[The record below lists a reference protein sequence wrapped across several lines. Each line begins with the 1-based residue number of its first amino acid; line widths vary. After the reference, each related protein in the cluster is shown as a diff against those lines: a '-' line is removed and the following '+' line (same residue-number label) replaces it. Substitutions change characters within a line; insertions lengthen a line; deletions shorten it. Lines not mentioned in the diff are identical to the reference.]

1 MYPPM
6 IGISLILR
14 VLVPW
19 QDLVDELTL
28 PGIEPILWHIDDDP
42 HDAPE
47 ADVLVTERPSNPR
60 LRSRVSRIKGLKHV
74 HLLSIGYEWV
84 LEHLP
89 KQVSLT
95 NSKGAVE
102 DATAEHCLALVL
114 ASLRQLPRVGQQQ
127 RERQWT
133 RTWTSSLH
141 GSKVVLLGAGGVGSE
156 IRSRLL
162 PFKPA
167 ELTSIARA
175 ERVHEQG
182 YPVHSFNRL
191 WAILPTADVV
201 IVALPQTPETKQLI
215 DAEFLSAMKNGSL
228 LVNVGRGP
236 LIDTE
241 ALVQEL
247 QSGRLHAALD
257 VTDPEPLPAH
267 HALWSAPNCIITPH
281 MAGDTDQFIALVSE
295 LAVNQVIAF
304 AHGEKLANRII
315 N

>member
-1 MYPPM
+1 M

-167 ELTSIARA
+167 ELTSIART

>member
-1 MYPPM
+1 MA
-6 IGISLILR
+6 LR
-14 VLVPW
+14 VLLPW
-19 QDLVDELTL
+19 QDLVDRLQL
-28 PGIEPILWHIDDDP
+28 PGIEPILWQIDDGP
-42 HDAPE
+42 NDAPP
-47 ADVLVTERPSNPR
+47 ADVLVTERPSNPE

-89 KQVSLT
+89 GQVSLT

-114 ASLRQLPRVGQQQ
+114 ASLRQLPQVGQQQ
-127 RERQWT
+127 RERQWS
-133 RTWTSSLH
+133 RTWTGSLR
-141 GSKVVLLGAGGVGSE
+141 GSNVVLLGAGGVSSE
-156 IRSRLL
+156 IRARLL

-167 ELTSIARA
+167 ELTSFART

-182 YPVHSFNRL
+182 YPIYSLDPLLAF
-191 WAILPTADVV
+191 LPTADVV
-201 IVALPQTPETKQLI
+201 IVALPHTRETEQLI
-215 DAEFLSAMKNGSL
+215 DAKFLSAMKDGSL

-236 LIDTE
+236 IVDTE
-241 ALVQEL
+241 ALLPEL

-257 VTDPEPLPAH
+257 VTDPEPLPAN

-281 MAGDTDQFIALVSE
+281 MAGDTGQFISLVSE
-295 LAVNQVIAF
+295 MAVNQVIAF
-304 AHGEKLANRII
+304 AHGEELANRII

>member
-1 MYPPM
+1 MA
-6 IGISLILR
+6 LR
-14 VLVPW
+14 VLLPW
-19 QDLVDELTL
+19 QDLVDRLRL

-42 HDAPE
+42 KDAPP
-47 ADVLVTERPSNPR
+47 ADVLVTERPSNPE
-60 LRSRVSRIKGLKHV
+60 LRSRVSRVKGLKHV

-89 KQVSLT
+89 EQVSLT

-114 ASLRQLPRVGQQQ
+114 ASLRQLPQVGRQQ

-133 RTWTSSLH
+133 RTWTGSLH
-141 GSKVVLLGAGGVGSE
+141 GSRVALLGAGGVGSE
-156 IRSRLL
+156 IQSRLL

-167 ELTSIARA
+167 ELTSFART

-182 YPVHSFNRL
+182 YPIYSFDRL
-191 WAILPTADVV
+191 WAFLPTADVV
-201 IVALPQTPETKQLI
+201 IVALPHTPETEQLI
-215 DAEFLSAMKNGSL
+215 DTEFLSAMKDDSL

-236 LIDTE
+236 IVDTE
-241 ALVQEL
+241 ALLPEL
-247 QSGRLHAALD
+247 QAGRLHAALD
-257 VTDPEPLPAH
+257 VTDPEPLPAN
-267 HALWSAPNCIITPH
+267 HALWRLPNCIITPH
-281 MAGDTDQFIALVSE
+281 MAGDTGQFISLVSE

-304 AHGEKLANRII
+304 AHGEELANQII

>member
-1 MYPPM
+1 MA
-6 IGISLILR
+6 LR
-14 VLVPW
+14 VLLPW
-19 QDLVDELTL
+19 QDLVDRLRL

-42 HDAPE
+42 KDAPP
-47 ADVLVTERPSNPR
+47 ADVLVTERPSNPE
-60 LRSRVSRIKGLKHV
+60 LRSRVSRIMGLNHV

-89 KQVSLT
+89 GHVSLT

-114 ASLRQLPRVGQQQ
+114 ASLRQLPQVGMQQ

-141 GSKVVLLGAGGVGSE
+141 GSRVVLLGAGGVGSE
-156 IRSRLL
+156 IRARLL

-167 ELTSIARA
+167 ELSSFART

-182 YPVHSFNRL
+182 YTIYSLERL
-191 WAILPTADVV
+191 WAFLPTADVV
-201 IVALPQTPETKQLI
+201 IVALPHTPETEQLI
-215 DAEFLSAMKNGSL
+215 DAQFLSSMKKNAL

-236 LIDTE
+236 IVDTE
-241 ALVQEL
+241 ALLPEL
-247 QSGRLHAALD
+247 QAGRLHAALD
-257 VTDPEPLPAH
+257 VTDPEPLPAN

-281 MAGDTDQFIALVSE
+281 MAGDTGQFISLVSE

-304 AHGEKLANRII
+304 AHGEELANRII

>member
-1 MYPPM
+1 MA
-6 IGISLILR
+6 LR
-14 VLVPW
+14 VLLPW
-19 QDLVDELTL
+19 QDLVEQLQL

-42 HDAPE
+42 DDAPP
-47 ADVLVTERPSNPR
+47 ADVLVTERPSNPQ
-60 LRSRVSRIKGLKHV
+60 LCSRVSRIKGLKHV

-89 KQVSLT
+89 EHVSLT

-114 ASLRQLPRVGQQQ
+114 ASLRQLPQTGQQQ

-133 RTWTSSLH
+133 RTWTGSLH
-141 GSKVVLLGAGGVGSE
+141 GSKVVLLGSGGVGSE

-167 ELTSIARA
+167 ELTTFART

-182 YPVHSFNRL
+182 YRIYSLDRL
-191 WAILPTADVV
+191 RGFLPTADVV
-201 IVALPQTPETKQLI
+201 IVALPHTPETEQLI
-215 DAEFLSAMKNGSL
+215 DAEFLSAMKDGSL

-236 LIDTE
+236 IVNTD
-241 ALVQEL
+241 ALLPEL

-257 VTDPEPLPAH
+257 ITDPEPLPAN

-281 MAGDTDQFIALVSE
+281 MAGDTGQFISLVSE
-295 LAVNQVIAF
+295 LAINQVIAF
-304 AHGEKLANRII
+304 AHREELASQIMN
-315 N
+315 

>member
-1 MYPPM
+1 MA
-6 IGISLILR
+6 LR
-14 VLVPW
+14 VLLPW
-19 QDLVDELTL
+19 QDLVDQLQL
-28 PGIEPILWHIDDDP
+28 PGVEPILWHIDEDP
-42 HDAPE
+42 NDAPE
-47 ADVLVTERPSNPR
+47 ADVLVTERPSNPE

-89 KQVSLT
+89 EQVSLT

-114 ASLRQLPRVGQQQ
+114 ASFRQLPQVGQHQ

-141 GSKVVLLGAGGVGSE
+141 GSRVVLLGAGGVGSE
-156 IRSRLL
+156 IRSRLM

-167 ELTSIARA
+167 DLASFART

-182 YPVHSFNRL
+182 HPIYFLDQL
-191 WAILPTADVV
+191 WDFLPTADVV
-201 IVALPQTPETKQLI
+201 IVALPHTPETEQLI
-215 DAEFLSAMKNGSL
+215 DAEFLSTMKDGSL

-236 LIDTE
+236 IVDTD
-241 ALVQEL
+241 ALLPEL
-247 QSGRLHAALD
+247 QAGRLHAALD
-257 VTDPEPLPAH
+257 VTDPEPLPAD

-281 MAGDTDQFIALVSE
+281 MAGDTGQFISLVSE
-295 LAVNQVIAF
+295 LAVNQVIAL
-304 AHGEKLANRII
+304 AHGEELANQII

>member
-1 MYPPM
+1 MA
-6 IGISLILR
+6 LR
-14 VLVPW
+14 ALLPW
-19 QDLVDELTL
+19 QDLVDRLRL

-42 HDAPE
+42 KNAPP
-47 ADVLVTERPSNPR
+47 ADVLVTERPSNPE
-60 LRSRVSRIKGLKHV
+60 LRSRVSRVKGLKHV

-89 KQVSLT
+89 EQVSLT

-114 ASLRQLPRVGQQQ
+114 ASLRQLSQVGKQQ
-127 RERQWT
+127 RERNWT

-141 GSKVVLLGAGGVGSE
+141 GSKVVLLGSGGVGSE

-167 ELTSIARA
+167 ELTTFART

-182 YPVHSFNRL
+182 YRIYSLDRL
-191 WAILPTADVV
+191 RGFLPTADVV
-201 IVALPQTPETKQLI
+201 IVALPHTPETEQLI
-215 DAEFLSAMKNGSL
+215 DAEFLSAMKDGAL

-236 LIDTE
+236 IVDTE
-241 ALVQEL
+241 ALLLEL
-247 QSGRLHAALD
+247 LAGRLHAALD
-257 VTDPEPLPAH
+257 VTDPEPLPAN

-281 MAGDTDQFIALVSE
+281 MAGDTEQFIALVSE

-304 AHGEKLANRII
+304 AHGEELANQII